1 MPTLATRG
9 NSASTNYSSNF
20 TGDAD
25 ALDGSVIVKP
35 NVVFAVGTG
44 ATASVGNNGSVT
56 FADCIQLELCNMF
69 NENYLHYWIS
79 IIWSATADQTLFIR
93 YILND
98 SIIGSNT
105 YSNQYTLL
113 NQASAA
119 SAARNTSTAAF
130 TLFSNPVLFSMASGS
145 ISIYGTQG
153 TNAKNTRALSSGVGT
168 AGYLFEYSTTQ
179 SGTSKYNGLAIACNA
194 GQMSGRLTVHG
205 LAG

>member
-44 ATASVGNNGSVT
+44 ATASISNNGSIN
-56 FADCIQLELCNMF
+56 FSNCNELQLCNMF

-98 SIIGSNT
+98 AYVESNT
-105 YSNQYTLL
+105 YSNQYVFF
-113 NQASAA
+113 NQGSAG
-119 SAARNTSTAAF
+119 SAVRATTTGAF
-130 TLFSNPVLFSMASGS
+130 TLFSNPVLFSKASGS
-145 ISIYGTQG
+145 INIYGTQR

-194 GQMSGRLTVHG
+194 GQMSGGLTVHG

>member
-1 MPTLATRG
+1 MPTLSTRG
-9 NSASTNYSSNF
+9 NSAPTSISSNF

-25 ALDGSVIVKP
+25 ALDGSIIVKP

-44 ATASVGNNGSVT
+44 ATASISNNGSIN
-56 FADCIQLELCNMF
+56 FSNCIELQLCNMF

-98 SIIGSNT
+98 TYIESNT
-105 YSNQYTLL
+105 YSHQYVLFY
-113 NQASAA
+113 QGSAG
-119 SAARNTSTAAF
+119 SAVRATTTGAF
-130 TLFSNPVLFSMASGS
+130 TLFSNPVYFSKASGS
-145 ISIYGTQG
+145 INIYGTQRA
-153 TNAKNTRALSSGVGT
+153 NAKNARALSSGVGT

-179 SGTSKYNGLAIACNA
+179 SGTSKYNGLAITCNA
-194 GQMSGRLTVHG
+194 GQMSGTLTVHG